1 MLLVKHEEVG
11 RKNFNDFIV
20 KGNKLSFTEL
30 KKLKQNWKTDYVK
43 VQLVETDEVNN
54 YVKSVVDKI
63 DDNTEAVRVLDE
75 EVVNMEKEWFGNDY
89 KNNIAY
95 LDEKLKQGAV

>member
-1 MLLVKHEEVG
+1 M
-11 RKNFNDFIV
+11 
-20 KGNKLSFTEL
+20 
-30 KKLKQNWKTDYVK
+30 K

-89 KNNIAY
+89 KTN
-95 LDEKLKQGAV
+95 

>member
-89 KNNIAY
+89 KTN
-95 LDEKLKQGAV
+95 